1 MLMTHLTKI
10 TLLGAV
16 ALLAAV
22 GCQREQVADNPT
34 YNAEKG
40 EVTTQFVLSVST
52 ANDGPTKQSAT
63 DVQMGG
69 VSDFRGIDAV
79 HLLAYSLEY
88 APTTGENVPHY
99 IYNPAHASSVATR
112 DFDLGLLLDSDD
124 LTATQHNRVVELSLP
139 LETNAV
145 LFYGRAP
152 RTKSKD
158 EQGSVSA
165 AGTVLDSDLSDVVF
179 RMDNRL
185 SDFDAF
191 EQYADMMGAVLT
203 YIMRAGAY
211 NAKETDGFKVPIDMH
226 YHFWWPQDAT
236 SKDFP
241 VTYTEGGVEKDFVN
255 GDVTTHP
262 GYTYYTGEK
271 TFRDYGE
278 AYATYKQ
285 NPTAENALKPL
296 EELLGE
302 AYYNITRL
310 QVDPGSDPGT
320 ADDKTELR
328 AASSAAVLRLASDL
342 MTIIM
347 KVHNAV
353 ATSYQEFIAQKVAD
367 DVYACAANFF
377 KAGSSDTDLAYQ
389 SFDAFKNAVKT
400 YLIPGASSTFEGKYP
415 KVTEAFFYTSAT
427 HTGFP
432 NNLGLPV
439 GAAVMTFSTAT
450 AGTKNYHK
458 VTIETAIPAYG
469 VGGGALSVKNYV
481 YPAEIMYWTNSPLRT
496 NTESI
501 DKGAY
506 PKTTDKWDLDDQWAA
521 TWVKYGSVKSTT
533 QSVAVINEVNYG
545 TAVMKTTVK
554 YGAGTVYDNNSGIH
568 KSEEDNPIVVSGST
582 SMFRVTGVLIGG
594 VDDEVGWNFLS
605 KTNNFKKMLYDN
617 LGSVDYSFP
626 IPQYNGT
633 ATTSSSASAP
643 VYTLT
648 WDNCNTSYLNTPGKL
663 QDKVY
668 VALELVNDTGKDIWG
683 ELNLIRSGG
692 TFYLV
697 GELDPNTTAAQT
709 NLPKTGGV
717 VDLSRS
723 NFQYPPYDVSTG
735 ATISAVRVF
744 MQDYVTEVNLVF
756 GEHSLRHAY
765 LTMPDLRASNVS
777 LGLSVDLN
785 WQQGLQ
791 FNNVPLGN

>member
-1 MLMTHLTKI
+1 MLMTNLTKF

-79 HLLAYSLEY
+79 HLLAYNLAY
-88 APTTGENVPHY
+88 APTTGENVPHWV
-99 IYNPAHASSVATR
+99 YNTEDVSSVATR
-112 DFDLGLLLDSDD
+112 DFDLGMLLDADD
-124 LTATQHNRVVELSLP
+124 ITAEQHNRVVELSLP

-152 RTKSKD
+152 RTKSRD

-165 AGTVLDSDLSDVVF
+165 DGSVLNANLSSVVF

-185 SDFDAF
+185 SDYEAF
-191 EQYADMMGAVLT
+191 TQYAEMMGSVLT

-211 NAKETDGFKVPIDMH
+211 HATEARGFKVDTDAS
-226 YHFWWPQDAT
+226 YHFWWPQDEKGKNYA
-236 SKDFP
+236 
-241 VTYTEGGVEKDFVN
+241 VTYQEGGVTKYYTNEN
-255 GDVTTHP
+255 APTHD
-262 GYTYYTGEK
+262 GYTYYCGER

-278 AYATYKQ
+278 AYSTYIQ
-285 NPTAENALKPL
+285 NPTSANALKPL

-310 QVDPGSDPGT
+310 RVDPGTSDPS
-320 ADDKTELR
+320 DDKTELR

-342 MTIIM
+342 MQIIN
-347 KVHNAV
+347 KVTSAT
-353 ATSYQEFIAQKVAD
+353 ATSYQEFIAQKVAE
-367 DVYACAANFF
+367 DVYRCAANFF
-377 KAGSSDTDLAYQ
+377 MAGSSATDLIYQ

-400 YLIPGASSTFEGKYP
+400 YIIPGATSTFEGTYP
-415 KVTEAFFYTSAT
+415 KVTEAFFYTGAT

-439 GAAVMTFSTAT
+439 GAAVMTFSTDT
-450 AGTKNYHK
+450 GGDLNYHK

-481 YPAEIMYWTNSPLRT
+481 YPAEILYWTNSPLRV
-496 NTESI
+496 NSESI

-506 PKTTDKWDLDDQWAA
+506 PKTTNKWDLDDQWAS

-533 QSVAVINEVNYG
+533 RSVAVINEINYG
-545 TAVMKTTVK
+545 TAVMKSTVK
-554 YGAGTVYDNNSGIH
+554 YGAGTIYDNNSGIH
-568 KSEEDNPIVVSGST
+568 KSEADNPIDVANYAGQ
-582 SMFRVTGVLIGG
+582 FRVTGVLIGG

-617 LGSVDYSFP
+617 LGSVDASFP

-648 WDNCNTSYLNTPGKL
+648 WDNCNTSYLSTTPATL

-668 VALELVNDTGKDIWG
+668 VALELVNETGKDIWG
-683 ELNLIRSGG
+683 ELNLIRNGG

-697 GELDPNTTAAQT
+697 GELDPNTAAAQA
-709 NLPKTGGV
+709 NLPKTSEV

-723 NFQYPPYDVSTG
+723 NFQYPPYNSTG

-756 GEHSLRHAY
+756 GPHSLKHAY

-785 WQQGLQ
+785 WQQGLK
-791 FNNVPLGN
+791 FDDVTLGN